1 MKHIKTD
8 KPTTILLFCALFAAL
23 ITVSSNSFAD
33 PVNEPLL
40 TDSADAVAKQALVNI
55 NTADIESLTKLKGI
69 GEKKAQAIIDYRQ
82 EYGQFETVEQLLNVK
97 GVGIKIIEVNKA
109 ALRI

>member
-1 MKHIKTD
+1 MKHIKID
-8 KPTTILLFCALFAAL
+8 KPTTILLFSALFTVL
-23 ITVSSNSFAD
+23 ITVSSSSLAD

-40 TDSADAVAKQALVNI
+40 ADSVDAVAKQTLVNI

>member
-1 MKHIKTD
+1 MKHVKTD
-8 KPTTILLFCALFAAL
+8 KPTIVLLFSALFAAL
-23 ITVSSNSFAD
+23 ITVSSNSLAD

-40 TDSADAVAKQALVNI
+40 VDSVDAVGGQALVNI

-97 GVGIKIIEVNKA
+97 GVGIKIIEANKA
-109 ALRI
+109 ALRL

>member
-8 KPTTILLFCALFAAL
+8 KPTTILLFSALFAAL

-33 PVNEPLL
+33 TVNEPLL
-40 TDSADAVAKQALVNI
+40 ADGADAVAKQALVNI